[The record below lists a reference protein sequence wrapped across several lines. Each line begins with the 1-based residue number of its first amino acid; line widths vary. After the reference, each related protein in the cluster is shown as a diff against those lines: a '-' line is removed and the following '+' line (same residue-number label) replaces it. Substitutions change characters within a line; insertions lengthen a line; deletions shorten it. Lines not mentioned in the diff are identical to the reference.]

1 MRWYV
6 RILVGVAA
14 LFFAAQ
20 TGCIVVS
27 LSPWFTKKD
36 VVHDQRL
43 EGHWQDTDGH
53 ARFEVKRGKVHLWE
67 DDVEGYLI
75 TRYDCPEEKPS
86 KPMAAVLGDIGETR
100 YLMVTTAPEFE
111 PGPWFAASLHLIFK
125 VDFGDG
131 TLTLVG
137 INPDRVDEQVAKH
150 RFGLDFVCFDDG
162 AVEPP
167 KPGSDPCPE
176 GLLLFTG
183 SVSTLR
189 SFLAYNGSG
198 DTFFSKMG
206 SYTRLKEPKCVP
218 KEKKKEEKINP

>member
-6 RILVGVAA
+6 RILIVVVA

-27 LSPWFTKKD
+27 LSPWFVKGD
-36 VVHDQRL
+36 VVLDERL

-53 ARFEVKRGKVHLWE
+53 ARFEVKRGKVNLWD

-86 KPMAAVLGDIGETR
+86 KPMAAVLGDIGKTR
-100 YLMVTTAPEFE
+100 YLMVTTAPEIE

-131 TLTLVG
+131 KLTLVG
-137 INPDRVDEQVAKH
+137 INPDRVEEEFKKH
-150 RFGLDFVCFDDG
+150 RFGLDFVCFADG

-167 KPGSDPCPE
+167 KAGSDPCPG
-176 GLLLFTG
+176 GLILFTG
-183 SVSTLR
+183 SISSLR
-189 SFLAYNGSG
+189 GFLAYNGHG
-198 DTFFSKMG
+198 ETFFTKMG
-206 SYTRLKEPKCVP
+206 EYKKLKKPKCVP
-218 KEKKKEEKINP
+218 KEEKKLEQ